1 MARKISKLI
10 PARDRFLRSE
20 ENSQPCSA
28 HSRASHEPS
37 RQRGSAAGASWPPVQ
52 WPFDAAPRRVE
63 GGQAAGQPRPRRME
77 REAEQEQAEARQAAH
92 EECRCHDVPPC
103 QAATASGIS
112 GATAGPPSASS
123 RSGTGN
129 RASARI
135 HSTPAAYSATT
146 MHSTSWPVTLS

>member
-1 MARKISKLI
+1 MARKISNGT
-10 PARDRFLRSE
+10 PARDRFFRSE

-28 HSRASHEPS
+28 HSRASHEPR
-37 RQRGSAAGASWPPVQ
+37 RQRGPAAGGSWPPVQ
-52 WPFDAAPRRVE
+52 WPFAAAPRRVE

-77 REAEQEQAEARQAAH
+77 REAEQEQAEAREAAYQERRGH
-92 EECRCHDVPPC
+92 EAPPC

-112 GATAGPPSASS
+112 GVTAGPPPASS

-135 HSTPAAYSATT
+135 HITPAA
-146 MHSTSWPVTLS
+146 